1 MMTGASGGTV
11 CIVMIKLT
19 KETAKRRQETRIVKP
34 YLLRAGKESDAFDVI
49 IRHQTFRKDSSSGA
63 LPRSRSMIVATVLR
77 LSMNLNLHR
86 DGYVSAVQKGRI
98 HQRLPGERIHLK

>member
-1 MMTGASGGTV
+1 MTKRESGGTV
-11 CIVMIKLT
+11 CIAMIKHM
-19 KETAKRRQETRIVKP
+19 KKIAIRRQETRIVKQ

-86 DGYVSAVQKGRI
+86 DGCVSAVQKGRI
-98 HQRLPGERIHLK
+98 HLK